1 MFELEIIK
9 HIQMMRSPFFDA
21 IFTGITHLG
30 DELAFIAVAVV
41 FYWAIDKRFGFKMIN
56 VYLIGC
62 SVLEGVKNLVARPR
76 PYTHEGVVSV
86 TDPTGGYSF
95 PSGHSH
101 SVANLSTQISS
112 RYRKSYVIAPLAVI
126 CVLVAFSRLYLGQH
140 FLSDVIVGLA
150 LGVGVAIGL
159 GTLFELLGDREEYVV
174 LGVFPIC
181 LIILIIIVATGQA
194 ASAKKILDV
203 TGAYSAI
210 TLGYFV
216 EKRYVKSTTKCKWY
230 IAIVKVV
237 VGLAL
242 TLGVKEGMKLFIPS
256 SAPLAYNF
264 LRYFVVGV
272 VASLGVPALFKAAE
286 IVAAKVKAKKPDLP
300 DGTEN

>member
-30 DELAFIAVAVV
+30 DELAFIVVAVA
-41 FYWAIDKRFGFKMIN
+41 FYWAVDKRFGFKMIN

-76 PYTHEGVVSV
+76 PYTYDGVVSV

-101 SVANLSTQISS
+101 SVANLSAQVSM
-112 RYRKSYVIAPLAVI
+112 RYRRSYVIAPLAAI
-126 CVLVAFSRLYLGQH
+126 CLLVAFSRLYLGQH

-150 LGVGVAIGL
+150 LGVGIAFGIGA
-159 GTLFELLGDREEYVV
+159 LFELLGDKEEYIV

-181 LIILIIIVATGQA
+181 LIILIVVLATGKA
-194 ASAKKILDV
+194 VEAKKILDV
-203 TGAYSAI
+203 IGAYSAI
-210 TLGYFV
+210 TLGYFI
-216 EKRYVKSTTKCKWY
+216 EKRYVKSTSKCKWY
-230 IAIVKVV
+230 FMIAKIV

-242 TLGVKEGMKLFIPS
+242 TLGVKSGLKAIIPS
-256 SAPLAYNF
+256 SAPVAYHF
-264 LRYFVVGV
+264 LRYFFVGL
-272 VASLGVPALFKAAE
+272 VASLGVPAIFKATEA
-286 IVAAKVKAKKPDLP
+286 VAAKVKAKKTT
-300 DGTEN
+300 GTEK